1 MLSSSTTSAGRS
13 RPAVAIAA
21 AWLVVGTLDITSA
34 LILWYSRGIGSVRG
48 LQGITSGLI
57 GPKAL
62 TGGLATAGIGLAI
75 HFSIAFVVVTLFYLA
90 SRQLPLLVE
99 HAFVSG
105 VLYGLAVYGFMYWFV
120 LPHTFPKFKH
130 SLSNDLLAM
139 AIHICLIGL
148 PTALI
153 VRRYSAI
160 RSPSS

>member
-1 MLSSSTTSAGRS
+1 MLSVATTPAGKS

-34 LILWYSRGIGSVRG
+34 LIIWYSRGIGSVRG

-57 GPKAL
+57 GSKAF

-75 HFSIAFVVVTLFYLA
+75 HFFIALVVVTLFYLA
-90 SRQLPLLVE
+90 SRPLPLLVE
-99 HAFVSG
+99 HAVVSG
-105 VLYGLAVYGFMYWFV
+105 VLYGLAVYGFMYWCV

-130 SLSNDLLAM
+130 SLSNDLLAV

-160 RSPSS
+160 RSHSS